1 MAKIRVVIADDH
13 IYAAEGL
20 QKIVSDAEDM
30 ECVGSTTELLDVPGL
45 VRKEK
50 PDVLV
55 LDIAWLGD
63 KIAGIHLLPDLHQ
76 IQPKLPV
83 VMVTVYPE
91 LIEPARQAGAYPL
104 GKGFSRHELWGA
116 IRWAV
121 RQAEGITTSGAS
133 PTPMDM
139 IPLTPA
145 ERAVLALLVEGLS
158 DTQISAQLR
167 RSPGT
172 VKKHVSNIL
181 SKLGAKNRTEAAVL
195 AERYNLLRKQ

>member
-1 MAKIRVVIADDH
+1 MSKIRVVIADDH

-20 QKIVSDAEDM
+20 EKIVSEAEDM
-30 ECVGSTTELLDVPGL
+30 ECVGSTTELLELPAL
-45 VRKEK
+45 VKRKT

-63 KIAGIHLLPDLHQ
+63 KQAGIHILPDIHK

-91 LIEPARQAGAYPL
+91 LIEPARQAGTYPL
-104 GKGFSRHELWGA
+104 SKGFSRHELLNA

-121 RQAEGITTSGAS
+121 HQTDSS
-133 PTPMDM
+133 PDSPPAPVDLV
-139 IPLTPA
+139 PLTPA
-145 ERAVLALLVEGLS
+145 ERNVLELLAKGLS
-158 DTQISAQLR
+158 DVQISKQLD
-167 RSPGT
+167 RSGGT

-181 SKLGAKNRTEAAVL
+181 GKLGVRNRTEAAVM
-195 AERYNLLRKQ
+195 AERYNLVGKK

>member
-13 IYAAEGL
+13 VHAMEGM
-20 QKIVSDAEDM
+20 QKIVSEAEDM

-45 VRKEK
+45 VRKEA

-55 LDIAWLGD
+55 MDIAWLGD
-63 KIAGIHLLPDLHQ
+63 KLAGIHLLPDLHQ

-91 LIEPARQAGAYPL
+91 LIELARQAGAYPL

-116 IRWAV
+116 IRWAF
-121 RQAEGITTSGAS
+121 RQSNDVSGAS
-133 PTPMDM
+133 PAPVDM
-139 IPLTPA
+139 APLTPA

-158 DTQISAQLR
+158 DAQISAQLH

-181 SKLGAKNRTEAAVL
+181 SKLSAKNRTEAAVL
-195 AERYNLLRKQ
+195 AERHNLLRKQ

>member
-20 QKIVSDAEDM
+20 QKIVSEADDM
-30 ECVGSTTELLDVPGL
+30 ECVGSTTELLDLPGL
-45 VRKEK
+45 VKHQA

-63 KIAGIHLLPDLHQ
+63 KMAGIHILPDLHQ
-76 IQPKLPV
+76 VQPKLPV

-104 GKGFSRHELWGA
+104 GKGFSRHELLGM
-116 IRWAV
+116 IRWAF
-121 RQAEGITTSGAS
+121 RQANEVSGTSPAQV
-133 PTPMDM
+133 DM

-158 DTQISAQLR
+158 DAQSSARLG
-167 RSPGT
+167 RSEGT

-181 SKLGAKNRTEAAVL
+181 AKLGAKNRTEAAVL
-195 AERYNLLRKQ
+195 AERHNLLRRQ